1 MIDPRDAVGLEL
13 DQIPACDELGSYE
26 DMPLEQLMV
35 IAQWDEAAMQ
45 EVDRRFPATPTRT
58 ARFDYELRVL
68 PDNYR
73 PALAPDVPEGRA
85 CGNCNF
91 YNEEKVEGDKAY
103 CEKWDAYVSGAY
115 YCNAWEPHEVD
126 DEVDDDSEDEDA
138 EGDDRAAKFNYDARH
153 LAGSHDQS
161 THGKGGGGSGLG
173 VYVPGQRRPG
183 AGDGTPFPKK
193 GTRAYDDFMA
203 GSAGQHVRT
212 GPDGEI
218 LGWTPERQALH
229 DKIVAEHVLGVKPVD
244 GQAEFVMMGGGS
256 GAGKTTVLRKGGSEE
271 LPTDPKGSHVM
282 INADEIKTGADGKT
296 GIPEFRERVMG
307 TDQVAGK
314 GAAAFVH
321 EESAFLAQRVQAAAI
336 ERNQNIL
343 LDGTGDSG
351 VGKLAAKVD
360 VARQN
365 GYSTKGVYVTIPTDM
380 AVSRVASRG
389 AKPALPGANFGRVV
403 PEAVTRDIH
412 ISVSRVFP
420 EAVNSK
426 VFDVVELWDNTTTP
440 KLVYA
445 SKRGGVLDA
454 GLWDAFTAKGNEPL
468 SSE

>member
-1 MIDPRDAVGLEL
+1 MTMTIKIDLAYEDEPLEYA
-13 DQIPACDELGSYE
+13 DMTIDELLTIAKSDAKALAE
-26 DMPLEQLMV
+26 ILARAEKERLLEASLS
-35 IAQWDEAAMQ
+35 
-45 EVDRRFPATPTRT
+45 RT
-58 ARFDYELRVL
+58 SDFNYELRH
-68 PDNYR
+68 P
-73 PALAPDVPEGRA
+73 G
-85 CGNCNF
+85 G
-91 YNEEKVEGDKAY
+91 G
-103 CEKWDAYVSGAY
+103 
-115 YCNAWEPHEVD
+115 
-126 DEVDDDSEDEDA
+126 
-138 EGDDRAAKFNYDARH
+138 
-153 LAGSHDQS
+153 HDQS
-161 THGKGGGGSGLG
+161 SHGRHGGGSGLG

-203 GSAGQHVRT
+203 GSGGQHVRV

-218 LGWTPERQALH
+218 LGFTPERQALH

-271 LPTDPKGSHVM
+271 LPTDPKSSHVM
-282 INADEIKTGADGKT
+282 INADEIKTGEGGKT
-296 GIPEFRERVMG
+296 GIPEFRERVTG
-307 TDQVAGK
+307 TDPVAGK

-351 VGKLAAKVD
+351 VGKLAARIE
-360 VARQN
+360 VAKTN
-365 GYSTKGVYVTIPTDM
+365 GYSTKGVYVTIPTNM
-380 AVSRVASRG
+380 AVSRVAARG
-389 AKPALPGANFGRVV
+389 AKPVFEGANFGRVV

-420 EAVNSK
+420 EAANNK
-426 VFDVVELWDNTTTP
+426 VFDALELWDNTTTP
-440 KLVYA
+440 KLVYS
-445 SKRGGVLDA
+445 SKLGGVLDS
-454 GLWDAFTAKGNEPL
+454 GLWNDFVGKGNEPL

>member
-1 MIDPRDAVGLEL
+1 MIEQRKLGGENETCIDPLNYAELEFEHL
-13 DQIPACDELGSYE
+13 VSLARAGDELAFE
-26 DMPLEQLMV
+26 ELT
-35 IAQWDEAAMQ
+35 
-45 EVDRRFPATPTRT
+45 RRVESEPRT
-58 ARFDYELRVL
+58 SDF
-68 PDNYR
+68 
-73 PALAPDVPEGRA
+73 
-85 CGNCNF
+85 
-91 YNEEKVEGDKAY
+91 
-103 CEKWDAYVSGAY
+103 
-115 YCNAWEPHEVD
+115 H
-126 DEVDDDSEDEDA
+126 
-138 EGDDRAAKFNYDARH
+138 YDARH
-153 LAGSHDQS
+153 LAGEHDQS
-161 THGKGGGGSGLG
+161 THGRGGGGSGLG
-173 VYVPGQRRPG
+173 VFVPGQRRPG
-183 AGDGTPFPKK
+183 AGDGTPFPAK
-193 GTRAYDDFMA
+193 GTRAYSDFMA
-203 GSAGQHVRT
+203 GSAGQHVRV

-229 DKIVAEHVLGVKPVD
+229 DKIVSEHVLGVKPVE

-307 TDQVAGK
+307 TDPVAGK
-314 GAAAFVH
+314 AAAAFVH
-321 EESAFLAQRVQAAAI
+321 EESAFLAQRIQAAAI

-351 VGKLAAKVD
+351 VGKLAAKID

-389 AKPALPGANFGRVV
+389 AKPVFEGANFGRVV
-403 PEAVTRDIH
+403 PESVTRDIH
-412 ISVSRVFP
+412 ISVSRVLP
-420 EAVNSK
+420 EAINSK

-440 KLVYA
+440 KLVYS

-454 GLWDAFTAKGNEPL
+454 GLWNDFVGKGNEPL